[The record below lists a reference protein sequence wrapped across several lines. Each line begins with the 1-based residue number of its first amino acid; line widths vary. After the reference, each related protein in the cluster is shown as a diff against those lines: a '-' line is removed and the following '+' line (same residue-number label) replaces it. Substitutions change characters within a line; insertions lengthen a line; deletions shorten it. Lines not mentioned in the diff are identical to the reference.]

1 MMNFAEVASELRGL
15 YNDQLRYPLCRV
27 PGLCEADV
35 QRWSRALGVSRS
47 ALYDQIALHLAR
59 GFYASELTY
68 ELCDF
73 VMTDLSGVITTA
85 DEHNPE
91 FFWQVYLAF
100 DEGEYYHDDNREE
113 DPVEVY
119 TRPMITQ
126 IINDIASAR

>member
-1 MMNFAEVASELRGL
+1 
-15 YNDQLRYPLCRV
+15 
-27 PGLCEADV
+27 
-35 QRWSRALGVSRS
+35 
-47 ALYDQIALHLAR
+47 
-59 GFYASELTY
+59 
-68 ELCDF
+68 
-73 VMTDLSGVITTA
+73 MTDLSGVITTA